1 MLTCK
6 TNIRNPACSLLCE
19 FPFHSGQCQWTELR
33 RLVPDFHELC
43 AVYAEI
49 ITIGDELLIGQT
61 VDTNSAWLGSSLNQ
75 HGIRIKKRCAV
86 ADDADEI
93 RQALDSAFARVDL
106 VLMTGGLGPTKDD
119 ITKKVLCD
127 YYQCGEREDAAVLA
141 LLERY
146 FRDRG
151 RVMLEINRGQAML
164 PSACETLMNLRGT
177 APGMWFE
184 RNGKV
189 LISMPGV
196 PYEMQYIMEH
206 GGFPR
211 IRDRFRSTPVTHR
224 TLTVINIAES
234 LLSKHLEAFEAAL
247 PAGFKLA
254 YLPNLNL
261 IRLRISTG
269 SERRGNDETELD
281 NAFLSLQEACRE
293 WMVAAED
300 TTPAEVSAQLLKE
313 RHLQLATAESCTGGN
328 LAHTYTLIPGVSA
341 SYRGSVV
348 AYAND
353 IKTQL
358 LGVNHADIQTHG
370 AVSEPVAKAMAL
382 SVCAKLGTECSIA
395 TTGIAGPDGGTDEKP
410 VGTVFIAAALHGK
423 VHSERFRFFGTRDQI
438 IQRSTWTGFHL
449 LNRLLESEA

>member
-1 MLTCK
+1 
-6 TNIRNPACSLLCE
+6 
-19 FPFHSGQCQWTELR
+19 
-33 RLVPDFHELC
+33 
-43 AVYAEI
+43 VYAEI

-61 VDTNSAWLGSSLNQ
+61 VDTNSAWLGSALNQ
-75 HGIRIKKRCAV
+75 HGIRVKKRCAV

-93 RQALDSAFARVDL
+93 NQALDAAFSRVDL

-127 YYQCGEREDAAVLA
+127 YYRCGEREDAEVLA

-151 RVMLEINRGQAML
+151 RVMLEINRGQALL
-164 PSACETLMNLRGT
+164 PEACETLMNLRGT
-177 APGMWFE
+177 APGMWFD

-211 IRDRFRSTPVTHR
+211 IRERFHSTPVTHR

-234 LLSKHLEAFEAAL
+234 LLSKHLEEFESQL

-269 SERRGNDETELD
+269 SERRENDEAELD
-281 NAFLSLQEACRE
+281 TAFAALQQACRE
-293 WMVAAED
+293 WMVAAAD
-300 TTPAEVSAQLLKE
+300 TTPPDVTTNLLTE
-313 RHLQLATAESCTGGN
+313 RKLQLATAESCTGGN

-341 SYRGSVV
+341 SYRGSIL

-353 IKTQL
+353 VKIQL
-358 LGVNHADIQTHG
+358 LGINPADIEAHG
-370 AVSEPVAKAMAL
+370 AVSEPVAKSMAL
-382 SVCAKLGTECSIA
+382 KVCEVLQTHCSIA
-395 TTGIAGPDGGTDEKP
+395 TTGIAGPGGGTEDKP
-410 VGTVFIAAALHGK
+410 VGTVFIAVACNGK
-423 VHSERFRFFGTRDQI
+423 VYSEKFRFFGTRDQI

-449 LNRLLESEA
+449 LNRLLEADA

>member
-1 MLTCK
+1 M
-6 TNIRNPACSLLCE
+6 
-19 FPFHSGQCQWTELR
+19 
-33 RLVPDFHELC
+33 
-43 AVYAEI
+43 YAEI

-61 VDTNSAWLGSSLNQ
+61 VDTNSAWLGSALNQ
-75 HGIRIKKRCAV
+75 HGIRVKKRCAV

-93 RQALDSAFARVDL
+93 NQALDAAFSRVDL

-127 YYQCGEREDAAVLA
+127 YYRCGEREDAEVLA

-151 RVMLEINRGQAML
+151 RVMLEINRGQALL
-164 PSACETLMNLRGT
+164 PEACETLMNLRGT
-177 APGMWFE
+177 APGMWFD

-211 IRDRFRSTPVTHR
+211 IRERFHSTPVTHR

-234 LLSKHLEAFEAAL
+234 LLSKHLEEFESQL

-269 SERRGNDETELD
+269 SERRENDEAELD
-281 NAFLSLQEACRE
+281 TAFAALQQACRE
-293 WMVAAED
+293 WMVAAAD
-300 TTPAEVSAQLLKE
+300 TTPPDVTTNLLTE
-313 RHLQLATAESCTGGN
+313 RKLQLATAESCTGGN

-341 SYRGSVV
+341 SYRGSIL

-353 IKTQL
+353 VKIQL
-358 LGVNHADIQTHG
+358 LGINPADIEAHG
-370 AVSEPVAKAMAL
+370 AVSEPVAKSMAL
-382 SVCAKLGTECSIA
+382 KVCEVLQTHCSIA
-395 TTGIAGPDGGTDEKP
+395 TTGIAGPGGGTEDKP
-410 VGTVFIAAALHGK
+410 VGTVFIAVACNGK
-423 VHSERFRFFGTRDQI
+423 VYSEKFRFFGTRDQI

-449 LNRLLESEA
+449 LNRLLEADA

>member
-1 MLTCK
+1 V
-6 TNIRNPACSLLCE
+6 
-19 FPFHSGQCQWTELR
+19 F
-33 RLVPDFHELC
+33 
-43 AVYAEI
+43 AEI
-49 ITIGDELLIGQT
+49 ITVGDELLIGQT
-61 VDTNSAWLGSSLNQ
+61 VDTNSAWLGSALNQ

-86 ADDADEI
+86 ADDAHEI
-93 RQALDSAFARVDL
+93 RQALDAAFARVDL

-127 YYQCGEREDAAVLA
+127 YYACGEREDTEVLA

-151 RVMLEINRGQAML
+151 RAMLEINRGQALL
-164 PSACETLMNLRGT
+164 PAACETLMNLRGT
-177 APGMWFE
+177 APGMWFD

-211 IRDRFRSTPVTHR
+211 IRERFRSTPVTHR

-234 LLSKHLEAFEAAL
+234 LLSKHLETFEAAL

-269 SERRGNDETELD
+269 SERRANDEAALD
-281 NAFLSLQEACRE
+281 TAFHALQEACRE

-300 TTPAEVSAQLLKE
+300 ITPPEVTARLLLEKK
-313 RHLQLATAESCTGGN
+313 LQLATAESCTGGN

-341 SYRGSVV
+341 TYRGSVV

-353 IKTQL
+353 IKKLL
-358 LGVNHADIQTHG
+358 LGVNPADIEAYG

-382 SVCAKLGTECSIA
+382 AVCQKLGTDCSIA
-395 TTGIAGPDGGTDEKP
+395 TTGIAGPDGGTAEKP
-410 VGTVFIAAALHGK
+410 VGTVFIAAALNSK

>member
-1 MLTCK
+1 M
-6 TNIRNPACSLLCE
+6 
-19 FPFHSGQCQWTELR
+19 
-33 RLVPDFHELC
+33 
-43 AVYAEI
+43 YAEI
-49 ITIGDELLIGQT
+49 ITIGDELLLGQT
-61 VDTNSAWLGSSLNQ
+61 IDTNSAWLGSTLNQ
-75 HGIRIKKRCAV
+75 YGIRIKKRCAV
-86 ADDADEI
+86 ADDAAEI
-93 RQALDSAFARVDL
+93 TKAIDDAFSRVDL

-127 YYQCGEREDAAVLA
+127 YYGCGEREDAAVLA

-151 RVMLEINRGQAML
+151 RVMLEINRGQALL
-164 PSACETLMNLRGT
+164 PEACETLMNLRGT
-177 APGMWFE
+177 APGMWFD

-196 PYEMQYIMEH
+196 PYEMQYIMEN

-211 IRDRFRSTPVTHR
+211 IRERFRSTPVTHR

-269 SERRGNDETELD
+269 SERRASDEAELD
-281 NAFLSLQEACRE
+281 AAFETLKEACSE
-293 WMVAAED
+293 WLVAASD
-300 TTPAEVSAQLLKE
+300 TTPVEVTAKLLAS
-313 RHLQLATAESCTGGN
+313 RQLQLATAESCTGGN
-328 LAHTYTLIPGVSA
+328 LAHTYTLIPGVSVT
-341 SYRGSVV
+341 YRGSII
-348 AYAND
+348 AYSND

-358 LGVNHADIQTHG
+358 LQVDPETIARYG

-382 SVCAKLGTECSIA
+382 AVCRRLGADCSIA
-395 TTGIAGPDGGTDEKP
+395 TTGIAGPDGGTEEKP
-410 VGTVFIAAALHGK
+410 VGTVFIAATYKDA
-423 VHSERFRFFGTRDQI
+423 VHSEKYRFFGTRDQI

>member
-1 MLTCK
+1 M
-6 TNIRNPACSLLCE
+6 
-19 FPFHSGQCQWTELR
+19 
-33 RLVPDFHELC
+33 
-43 AVYAEI
+43 YAEI
-49 ITIGDELLIGQT
+49 ITIGDELLLGQT
-61 VDTNSAWLGSSLNQ
+61 IDTNSAWLGTELNRY
-75 HGIRIKKRCAV
+75 GIRIKKRCAV
-86 ADDADEI
+86 ADDAHEI
-93 RQALDSAFARVDL
+93 KQALDAAFSRVDL

-127 YYQCGEREDAAVLA
+127 YYRCGEREDAEVLA

-151 RVMLEINRGQAML
+151 RVMLEINRGQAVL
-164 PSACETLMNLRGT
+164 PEACETLMNLRGT
-177 APGMWFE
+177 APGMWFD

-206 GGFPR
+206 GGFSR
-211 IRDRFRSTPVTHR
+211 IRERFHSTPVTHR

-234 LLSKHLEAFEAAL
+234 LLSKHLEDFESGL

-269 SERRGNDETELD
+269 SERRENDEAELD
-281 NAFLSLQEACRE
+281 AAFADLQKACSE
-293 WMVAAED
+293 WMVAAAD
-300 TTPAEVSAQLLKE
+300 TTPPDVTANLLTE
-313 RHLQLATAESCTGGN
+313 RNLQLATAESCTGGN

-341 SYRGSVV
+341 SYRGSIL

-353 IKTQL
+353 VKIQL
-358 LGVNHADIQTHG
+358 LNVDPADIEAHG
-370 AVSEPVAKAMAL
+370 AVSEPVAKSMAL
-382 SVCAKLGTECSIA
+382 KVCEVMQTHCSIA
-395 TTGIAGPDGGTDEKP
+395 TTGIAGPGGGTADKP
-410 VGTVFIAAALHGK
+410 IGTVFIAVACNGK
-423 VHSERFRFFGTRDQI
+423 VYSEKFRFFGTRDQI

-449 LNRLLESEA
+449 LNRLLEADA

>member
-1 MLTCK
+1 M
-6 TNIRNPACSLLCE
+6 
-19 FPFHSGQCQWTELR
+19 
-33 RLVPDFHELC
+33 
-43 AVYAEI
+43 
-49 ITIGDELLIGQT
+49 LIGQT
-61 VDTNSAWLGSSLNQ
+61 VDTNSAWLGSALNL
-75 HGIRIKKRCAV
+75 HGISVKKRCAV
-86 ADDADEI
+86 ADEAIEI
-93 RQALDSAFARVDL
+93 RQALDDAFSRVDL

-127 YYQCGEREDAAVLA
+127 YYQCGEREDTAVLA

-151 RVMLEINRGQAML
+151 RVMLEINRGQALL
-164 PSACETLMNLRGT
+164 PEACETLMNLRGT

-184 RNGKV
+184 RDGKV

-196 PYEMQYIMEH
+196 PYEMQYIMEN

-211 IRDRFRSTPVTHR
+211 IRERFRSTPVTHR

-269 SERRGNDETELD
+269 SERRANDESELD
-281 NAFLSLQEACRE
+281 TAFKALQEACRE
-293 WMVAAED
+293 WMVAAAD
-300 TTPAEVSAQLLKE
+300 TTPAEVSARLLKA

-341 SYRGSVV
+341 SYRGSIV

-358 LGVNHADIQTHG
+358 LGVNPADIQTHG
-370 AVSEPVAKAMAL
+370 AVSEPVASAMAL
-382 SVCAKLGTECSIA
+382 AVCDRLGTDCAIA

-410 VGTVFIAAALHGK
+410 LGTVFIAAAFRGK
-423 VHSERFRFFGTRDQI
+423 AYSERFRFFGTRDQI

>member
-1 MLTCK
+1 M
-6 TNIRNPACSLLCE
+6 
-19 FPFHSGQCQWTELR
+19 
-33 RLVPDFHELC
+33 
-43 AVYAEI
+43 
-49 ITIGDELLIGQT
+49 
-61 VDTNSAWLGSSLNQ
+61 NQ
-75 HGIRIKKRCAV
+75 HGIRVKKRCAV

-93 RQALDSAFARVDL
+93 NQALDAAFSRVDL

-127 YYQCGEREDAAVLA
+127 YYRCGEREDAEVLA

-151 RVMLEINRGQAML
+151 RVMLEINRGQALL
-164 PSACETLMNLRGT
+164 PEACETLMNLRGT
-177 APGMWFE
+177 APGMWFD

-211 IRDRFRSTPVTHR
+211 IRERFHSTPVTHR

-234 LLSKHLEAFEAAL
+234 LLSKHLEEFESQL

-269 SERRGNDETELD
+269 SERRENDEAELD
-281 NAFLSLQEACRE
+281 TAFAALQQACRE
-293 WMVAAED
+293 WMVAAAD
-300 TTPAEVSAQLLKE
+300 TTPPDVTTNLLTE
-313 RHLQLATAESCTGGN
+313 RKLQLATAESCTGGN

-341 SYRGSVV
+341 SYRGSIL

-353 IKTQL
+353 VKIQL
-358 LGVNHADIQTHG
+358 LGINPADIEAHG
-370 AVSEPVAKAMAL
+370 AVSEPVAKSMAL
-382 SVCAKLGTECSIA
+382 KVCEVLQTHCSIA
-395 TTGIAGPDGGTDEKP
+395 TTGIAGPGGGTEDKP
-410 VGTVFIAAALHGK
+410 VGTVFIAVACNGK
-423 VHSERFRFFGTRDQI
+423 VYSEKFRFFGTRDQI

-449 LNRLLESEA
+449 LNRLLEADA